1 MTAALQPD
9 CRLDV
14 HSSCR
19 TAEVRVHG
27 IVIVKARRCD
37 CPCHT
42 EKSRTGFTGRSDL
55 PPIPANTP

>member
-1 MTAALQPD
+1 MTAVLQPD

-14 HSSCR
+14 HTSCR

-27 IVIVKARRCD
+27 IVIVKVRRCD

-42 EKSRTGFTGRSDL
+42 QKTHAGFIGRPNL
-55 PPIPANTP
+55 PPVPADPV